1 MAHLLREHYRLT
13 KTSRVT
19 GVVEKRTVLVLGGSS
34 GIGRSVV
41 RRLAATGTP
50 VVFTYNTG
58 ARRAEWMC
66 ADLGP
71 LVRAIR
77 CDVRL
82 PHEITA
88 AFDGAGDDLA
98 GVVHCAGAWTYTR
111 LRDLTVEE
119 LDDAWALNARSVAL
133 TLQESGRR
141 LPDGGAV
148 VVVSSAAA
156 ELAPARQTSYV
167 MAKAAAEAA
176 VRVAAKELGR
186 QGIRVTAVRPGAT
199 DTPQLRGTT
208 GEEAIEAMT
217 KAPALRRLGQP
228 EDIAS
233 VITFLIGPEAR
244 WVTGTVIDVDGGLR

>member
-1 MAHLLREHYRLT
+1 MM
-13 KTSRVT
+13 
-19 GVVEKRTVLVLGGSS
+19 GQRTVLVLGGSS

-41 RRLAATGTP
+41 RRLAAEGTP
-50 VVFTYNTG
+50 VVFTYHTG
-58 ARRAEWMC
+58 AERAEWMC

-71 LVRAIR
+71 GVRAVR
-77 CDVRL
+77 CDVRR
-82 PHEITA
+82 PDDVAA
-88 AFDGAGDDLA
+88 AFEAAGTELA

-148 VVVSSAAA
+148 VVVSSVAA

-199 DTPQLRGTT
+199 DTPQLRATT
-208 GEEAIEAMT
+208 GEEAIEAMA
-217 KAPALRRLGQP
+217 KAPALRRLGQAD
-228 EDIAS
+228 DIAS
-233 VITFLIGPEAR
+233 VIAFLLGPDAC
-244 WVTGTVIDVDGGLR
+244 WVTGTVIDVTGGLR

>member
-1 MAHLLREHYRLT
+1 MTA
-13 KTSRVT
+13 KQ
-19 GVVEKRTVLVLGGSS
+19 TVLVLGGSS

-41 RRLAATGTP
+41 RRLAAQGTP

-58 ARRAEWMC
+58 AERAEWMC

-71 LVRAIR
+71 RVRAVR
-77 CDVRL
+77 CDVRR
-82 PHEITA
+82 PDEIAA
-88 AFDGAGDDLA
+88 AFVETGDDLA

-111 LRDLTVEE
+111 LDDVTVDE

-141 LPDGGAV
+141 LSDGGAV

-186 QGIRVTAVRPGAT
+186 RGIRVTAVRPGAT
-199 DTPQLRGTT
+199 DTPQLRSTT
-208 GEEAIEAMT
+208 GEEAIEAMA
-217 KAPALRRLGQP
+217 KAPALRRLGQAD
-228 EDIAS
+228 DISA
-233 VITFLIGPEAR
+233 VIAFLLGPDAR
-244 WVTGTVIDVDGGLR
+244 WVTGTIVEATGGLR

>member
-1 MAHLLREHYRLT
+1 MC
-13 KTSRVT
+13 VM
-19 GVVEKRTVLVLGGSS
+19 GKRTVFVLGGSS

-41 RRLAATGTP
+41 RRLVAEGTP
-50 VVFTYNTG
+50 VFFTYNTG
-58 ARRAEWMC
+58 AERAEWMC
-66 ADLGP
+66 ADLAP
-71 LVRAIR
+71 LARAVR
-77 CDVRL
+77 CDVRR
-82 PHEITA
+82 PHEIAA
-88 AFDGAGDDLA
+88 AFDEVGDDLA

-141 LPDGGAV
+141 LPEGGAV

-167 MAKAAAEAA
+167 MTKAAAEAA

-199 DTPQLRGTT
+199 DTPQLRSTT
-208 GEEAIEAMT
+208 GEEAIEAMA
-217 KAPALRRLGQP
+217 KAPALRRLG
-228 EDIAS
+228 EADDIAS
-233 VITFLIGPEAR
+233 VIVFLLSPEAR
-244 WVTGTVIDVDGGLR
+244 WVTGTIIDATGGLR

>member
-1 MAHLLREHYRLT
+1 MT
-13 KTSRVT
+13 
-19 GVVEKRTVLVLGGSS
+19 EKRTVLVLGGSS

-41 RRLAATGTP
+41 RRLADQGTP
-50 VVFTYNTG
+50 VVFTYYTG
-58 ARRAEWMC
+58 AERAEWMC
-66 ADLGP
+66 ADLTP
-71 LVRAIR
+71 RVRAVR
-77 CDVRL
+77 CDVRR
-82 PHEITA
+82 PEEIAA
-88 AFDGAGDDLA
+88 AFDETGDDLA

-111 LRDLTVEE
+111 LSDLTVEE

-141 LPDGGAV
+141 LRDGGAV

-199 DTPQLRGTT
+199 DTPQLRSTT
-208 GEEAIEAMT
+208 GEEAIAAMA
-217 KAPALRRLGQP
+217 KAPALRRLGQAD
-228 EDIAS
+228 DIAS
-233 VITFLIGPEAR
+233 VIAFLLSPDAR
-244 WVTGTVIDVDGGLR
+244 WVTGTIVEATGGLR

>member
-1 MAHLLREHYRLT
+1 MTA
-13 KTSRVT
+13 
-19 GVVEKRTVLVLGGSS
+19 KRTVLVLGGSS

-41 RRLAATGTP
+41 RRLAAAGTP
-50 VVFTYNTG
+50 VVFTHHTG
-58 ARRAEWMC
+58 AERAEWIC

-71 LVRAIR
+71 SVRTIR
-77 CDVRL
+77 CDVRV
-82 PHEITA
+82 PDEIAA
-88 AFDGAGDDLA
+88 AFDLAGDDLA

-111 LRDLTVEE
+111 LSDLTVDE

-141 LPDGGAV
+141 LPDGGSV

-156 ELAPARQTSYV
+156 GLAPARQTAYV

-199 DTPQLRGTT
+199 DTPQLRSTT
-208 GEEAIEAMT
+208 GEDAIAAMA
-217 KAPALRRLGQP
+217 KAPALRRLGDA
-228 EDIAS
+228 EDVAS
-233 VITFLIGPEAR
+233 VITFLLGPEAR

>member
-1 MAHLLREHYRLT
+1 MQPGN
-13 KTSRVT
+13 SRVT
-19 GVVEKRTVLVLGGSS
+19 GVMGKRTVLVLGGSS

-41 RRLAATGTP
+41 RRLAAEGTP
-50 VVFTYNTG
+50 VVFTYHTG
-58 ARRAEWMC
+58 AERAEWMC
-66 ADLGP
+66 ADLAP
-71 LVRAIR
+71 HVRAVR
-77 CDVRL
+77 CDVRR
-82 PHEITA
+82 PEDIAA
-88 AFDGAGDDLA
+88 AFDEVGDDLT

-119 LDDAWALNARSVAL
+119 LDDAWALNGRSVAL
-133 TLQESGRR
+133 TLQQSGRR
-141 LPDGGAV
+141 LSDGGSV

-156 ELAPARQTSYV
+156 GLAPARQTAYV

-199 DTPQLRGTT
+199 DTPQLRSTT
-208 GEEAIEAMT
+208 GEDAIAAMA
-217 KAPALRRLGQP
+217 KAPALHRLGEA

-233 VITFLIGPEAR
+233 VIAFLLGPEAR

>member
-1 MAHLLREHYRLT
+1 M
-13 KTSRVT
+13 
-19 GVVEKRTVLVLGGSS
+19 GQRTVLVLGGSS

-41 RRLAATGTP
+41 RRLAAEGTP

-58 ARRAEWMC
+58 AERAEWMC

-71 LVRAIR
+71 RVRAVR
-77 CDVRL
+77 CDVRR
-82 PHEITA
+82 PDDVAA
-88 AFDGAGDDLA
+88 AFEAVGNDLS
-98 GVVHCAGAWTYTR
+98 GVVHCAGGWTYTR
-111 LRDLTVEE
+111 LSELTVED

-141 LPDGGAV
+141 LADGGAV

-208 GEEAIEAMT
+208 GEEAIEAMA
-217 KAPALRRLGQP
+217 KAPALRRLGQA

-233 VITFLIGPEAR
+233 VITFLLGPEAG